1 MIRLRLWRDRYTG
14 GHIHHKGHLYRRTD
28 GQRAID
34 GFTAEASIAGC
45 GFAGYL
51 IADVDHD
58 GAMNTNRLNRQNRGG
73 ARTCH
78 NHQKPAFVC

>member
-14 GHIHHKGHLYRRTD
+14 GHIHHKGYLHARPHYQIT
-28 GQRAID
+28 ID
-34 GFTAEASIAGC
+34 GFAAEAGVAGC
-45 GFAGYL
+45 GFSRDL

-73 ARTCH
+73 ARACH

>member
-1 MIRLRLWRDRYTG
+1 
-14 GHIHHKGHLYRRTD
+14 
-28 GQRAID
+28 
-34 GFTAEASIAGC
+34 
-45 GFAGYL
+45 L

-78 NHQKPAFVC
+78 NHQKPAFVY